1 MFLTV
6 NARPLRRWMSQ
17 TDNRRRASSA
27 LPSHLLN
34 ININTAESG
43 SAMSSAILATLQHK
57 KRIQRIDEGQEDPVK
72 EFVHSV
78 RFDIESEAQQ
88 KLERAVKEKY
98 QNAHKVKRFYKPT
111 SCKISIQKGRGLQKY

>member
-1 MFLTV
+1 MV
-6 NARPLRRWMSQ
+6 NPFIYSV
-17 TDNRRRASSA
+17 
-27 LPSHLLN
+27 
-34 ININTAESG
+34 
-43 SAMSSAILATLQHK
+43 QHK

-98 QNAHKVKRFYKPT
+98 QTAHKVKRFYKPT